1 MEVKGMPVFFI
12 AKSELGE
19 VKKVADALAKI
30 DEVSEVYMIT
40 GEFDILARLNVKPGE
55 AIDLVVEKLLKIEG
69 IKETRTIIGKKVQ

>member
-40 GEFDILARLNVKPGE
+40 GEFDILARLNVEPGE

>member
-1 MEVKGMPVFFI
+1 MPVFFI